1 MLDPVGSTSWHN
13 RHLEYFKRLDALLGV
28 SGPANPT
35 IVVIGPGGVT
45 RFAARLLNDAAQP
58 RRSRARKLIGDLAR
72 YGDQLLRRVPGM
84 PIRSL
89 EPVELE
95 RVLTVPHRLA
105 VVDRSQRILA
115 AVRRDLPLAE
125 CHLTDIGC
133 EPLPVAG
140 DVVIAFNVICRL
152 EDPAAGMS
160 HVAKAL
166 RPGGLLLIDDR
177 SADEHLRSRPDF
189 EKIAPKTHRRAG

>member
-13 RHLEYFKRLDALLGV
+13 RHLGYFKRLDELLRE

-45 RFAARLLNDAAQP
+45 RFASLLLNDAARP
-58 RRSRARKLIGDLAR
+58 RRWRLRKLIGDAAR
-72 YGDQLLRRVPGM
+72 YTDQLLRRVPGM

-89 EPVELE
+89 EPIELQ
-95 RVLTVPHRLA
+95 RVLTMPHRLA
-105 VVDRSQRILA
+105 VIDRSKRILA
-115 AVRRDLPLAE
+115 AVRRDLPSAE
-125 CHLTDIGC
+125 CHNIDISGK
-133 EPLPVAG
+133 PLPMKG

-152 EDPAAGMS
+152 ENPAAGMS
-160 HVAKAL
+160 HVTDAI

-177 SADEHLRSRPDF
+177 SADEHLRDRADF
-189 EKIAPKTHRRAG
+189 EPIAPKTHRKAT